1 MSLKIEFEGQDMY
14 LTLPLERNP
23 GISLSTSVIHDAR
36 RAQYPPKGL
45 IGEM

>member
-1 MSLKIEFEGQDMY
+1 MFLKIESEGQDMY

-36 RAQYPPKGL
+36 GAQYPPKGL